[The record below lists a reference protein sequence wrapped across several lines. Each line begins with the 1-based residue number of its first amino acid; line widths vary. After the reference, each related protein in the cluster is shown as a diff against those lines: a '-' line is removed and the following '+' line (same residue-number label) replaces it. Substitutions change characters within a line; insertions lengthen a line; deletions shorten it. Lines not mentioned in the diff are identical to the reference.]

1 MIKTPRVHV
10 LRSLLASVL
19 LLALLLSGCKKPD
32 ERLEPRSLTWAELR
46 TVRNPVLVTPPGDA
60 ERGTYPKER
69 LADGTKIRVDAGG
82 LAWLRRDGGA
92 TLLVRGPARLTLRAR
107 SISVDEGRVF
117 VDTPPGSASELVT
130 PSGKLTLAAVR
141 ASLTVPA
148 QGATKAYVLSGEVR
162 ADQGR
167 ARAGE
172 ELTLEGGG
180 KVKVAPVLGWE
191 DWTGG
196 LATTDRAAAPAPF
209 GVGTVGARA
218 PGDQGAPRFPLSIQ
232 RMDVRVT
239 IDGDFALTEVDQAFF
254 NPSSQT
260 VEGIYGFRTPERSI
274 LQRFGVDREGV
285 VVWGRVKEKAAAA
298 AQYQAN
304 VYQGSTEDP
313 ALLEWDA
320 PGVYRARLYPIGPGE
335 TRRVVVRYAEWLDRT
350 GENGER
356 RLYTYPMAAEGSE
369 GSLPHVEELKV
380 TFNLERAGARD
391 VRVGMAGVRSGN
403 ALVVRAHDFVP
414 RADLALELLDEG
426 VKEQRAYRAAHVVD
440 FEALPPDARAAAS
453 KKAESEA
460 DYLLVPV
467 RPSTAKLPTGGLDL
481 AIVIDASAATDL
493 ATLSIARAATSALL
507 SHLGEQDRAVVL
519 AGDDALRPVVPGWTK
534 LSKVDAA
541 ARLKVQDALSEVARG
556 GATDLGAML
565 SLAARELDPARR
577 SAIVYIGDAAPTV
590 GELSLKA
597 LRERLGKLPSPVRVF
612 GLGVGDSAKLDIL
625 AGIAR
630 GAFAERI
637 SDGHQAARAALR
649 VLEQAERPAW
659 LGTKVDLGP
668 SVERV
673 FPRDASALVS
683 GETLW
688 VVGRMGQGKEPD
700 RLKTS
705 GPAGQK
711 EMPLKVER
719 FRDHGDLG
727 RRWAEARLAQMLED
741 GEGRAS
747 LVDLGMKNG
756 IITPVTSFYVPT
768 KNEMSPEERSELE
781 ARRDEQTRRRMGSL
795 KKPAEIDSDWSV
807 SDLLT
812 RSKRSEAVEVA
823 ASPPPP
829 AQAAADNKE
838 GGNGTRAKG
847 EEGSMLRPG
856 AAGGG
861 LPQPTGGAMSK
872 TSGPRAPARRFAA
885 SAEREEDAKTAGDP
899 LAANDMPAS
908 PPAAK
913 PEPAPASTATAAASA
928 APASAPPADAPASE
942 GEADGHLARQ
952 QALREVTEFGMIGNL
967 NTGASGD
974 PNAPTAP
981 WGKDTSLGTDQL
993 SARGNMWGDGI
1004 GDSFGGGGLGL
1015 SGAGEGGGGVG
1026 LGSIGSTGKGAGTGT
1041 GQGFGA
1047 GHGRLGGRG
1056 GAHALSAPKLRMG
1069 AVTINGRLPP
1079 EVVQRIVRQNYG
1091 RFRFCYEDGLGRN
1104 PNLGGKITSRFIIG
1118 HDGGVA
1124 SVTNGG
1130 SDLPDSSVVTCVLG
1144 AFKGLTFPQPEGGV
1158 VTVVYPLSFEPGD
1171 VPPVPPAT
1179 TPAPSP
1185 NPRINVNIFIGDLP
1199 RKLLHC
1205 SAAASAPLEERVGL
1219 WRERLAKFGGNAG
1232 LLASV
1237 YRGALGACE
1246 APTYRERARLL
1257 SLMLDAM
1264 PGVAGKVTLYR
1275 TMARDLGAAD
1285 VLYRGI
1291 LARIRTP
1298 EEMREL
1304 HRALGLKTVDPGILA
1319 KLIAETPDATERA
1332 RKLRGLTVQFPDD
1345 LVLALEVSNA
1355 YEDAAD
1361 RTSLRDLARKL
1372 RERPDAD
1379 ARVRTAV
1386 GELYLRLSART
1397 DNVEEK
1403 AALVAEGRR
1412 AFGEIVEFAPDDPVA
1427 RRRLGDLLLAH
1438 GFFAEA
1444 ARQYET
1450 LARLTPDDPKVLLLQ
1465 ASAAE
1470 GQGLLEEALKWAEKG
1485 GITGAPDGTS
1495 GAAVTARALS
1505 ATHLAWAR
1513 LSAREGKRDEEH
1525 EALSARAARVLSGGR
1540 IDPDK
1545 PVGVRVSLTWSHPE
1559 LHPSLWTNALGTPM
1573 PAPDGDITLG
1583 VSQAIVPERAD
1594 SFVEV
1599 RLEASDVAHAAR
1611 LGATAELTVV
1621 FDELGKTEKIVRK
1634 KLRFERG
1641 GPATKRFLLAGKEV
1655 QGG

>member
-10 LRSLLASVL
+10 LRLLLASVL
-19 LLALLLSGCKKPD
+19 LLLLLLSGCKKAD
-32 ERLEPRSLTWAELR
+32 ERLKPRSLTWAELR
-46 TVRNPVLVTPPGDA
+46 TVRNPVLITPPGDA
-60 ERGTYPKER
+60 ERSPYPKER
-69 LADGTKIRVDAGG
+69 LADGSKVRVAAGG

-92 TLLVRGPARLTLRAR
+92 TLLVRGPARLTLRER
-107 SISVDEGRVF
+107 SINIDEGRVF
-117 VDTPPGSASELVT
+117 IDTPPGSSSELVT

-148 QGATKAYVLSGEVR
+148 QGPSKAYVLSGEVR
-162 ADQGR
+162 AAQGR

-209 GVGTVGARA
+209 GVGTVGARS

-239 IDGDFALTEVDQAFF
+239 IDGDFALTEVDQSFF

-274 LQRFGVDREGV
+274 LQRFGVDRDGV

-350 GENGER
+350 GENAER

-391 VRVGMAGVRSGN
+391 VRVGMDGVRTGES
-403 ALVVRAHDFVP
+403 LVVRKHDFVP
-414 RADLALELLDEG
+414 RADLALELLDDG
-426 VKEQRAYRAAHVVD
+426 PKQQVAYRASHVVD
-440 FEALPPDARAAAS
+440 FEALPPEARAAAS
-453 KKAESEA
+453 KKAEGEA

-467 RPSTAKLPTGGLDL
+467 RPSAAKLASGGLDL

-565 SLAARELDPARR
+565 ALAARELEPARR

-590 GELSLKA
+590 GELSLKT

-612 GLGVGDSAKLDIL
+612 GLGVGDGAKLEIL

-711 EMPLKVER
+711 EMPLQVER

-741 GEGRAS
+741 GEGRAA

-768 KNEMSPEERSELE
+768 KNEMSPDEKRELE
-781 ARRDEQTRRRMGSL
+781 ARRDEQTRRRLGAL
-795 KKPAEIDSDWSV
+795 KKVASGGSGETLV
-807 SDLLT
+807 SA
-812 RSKRSEAVEVA
+812 KSEALEVEASA
-823 ASPPPP
+823 APPPP
-829 AQAAADNKE
+829 TEAAADNKE
-838 GGNGTRAKG
+838 GGTGARAKG
-847 EEGSMLRPG
+847 EGGSWGLRPG
-856 AAGGG
+856 AAGG
-861 LPQPTGGAMSK
+861 LPMPVARK
-872 TSGPRAPARRFAA
+872 AAAAPARRFAA
-885 SAEREEDAKTAGDP
+885 SAEREELSDTEAAKDDAPKQAMGNELSAKGP
-899 LAANDMPAS
+899 GS
-908 PPAAK
+908 PPVA
-913 PEPAPASTATAAASA
+913 EPAPASTATAAASA
-928 APASAPPADAPASE
+928 APASAPPADGVLDMQAP
-942 GEADGHLARQ
+942 HLARQ
-952 QALREVTEFGMIGNL
+952 QALREAAEFGMIGNL

-974 PNAPTAP
+974 PNAPSAP

-993 SARGNMWGDGI
+993 SARGNLWGGEV
-1004 GDSFGGGGLGL
+1004 GDSFGSGGLGL
-1015 SGAGEGGGGVG
+1015 SGTGDGGGGIG
-1026 LGSIGSTGKGAGTGT
+1026 LGSIGSIGKGDGTGT

-1047 GHGRLGGRG
+1047 GHGRLGG
-1056 GAHALSAPKLRMG
+1056 AHKVVAPKVRMG
-1069 AVTINGRLPP
+1069 AVTISGRLPP
-1079 EVVQRIVRQNYG
+1079 EVVQRIVRQNFG
-1091 RFRFCYEDGLGRN
+1091 RFRVCYEAGLGRN
-1104 PNLGGKITSRFIIG
+1104 PNLEGKVSSRFIIG

-1130 SDLPDSSVVTCVLG
+1130 SDLPDAGVVTCVLG
-1144 AFKGLTFPQPEGGV
+1144 AFKGLSFPQPEGGV
-1158 VTVVYPLSFEPGD
+1158 VTVVYPILFAPGAGGPS
-1171 VPPVPPAT
+1171 PPLAT
-1179 TPAPSP
+1179 TAAPSP
-1185 NPRINVNIFIGDLP
+1185 NPRINVNVFIGDLP
-1199 RKLLHC
+1199 RKLLNC

-1219 WRERLAKFGGNAG
+1219 WRERLAKFAGNAG
-1232 LLASV
+1232 SLTSV
-1237 YRGALGACE
+1237 YRTALGACE

-1257 SLMLDAM
+1257 GLMLDAM
-1264 PGVAGKVTLYR
+1264 PGVTGKVTLYR
-1275 TMARDLGAAD
+1275 AMARDLGAAD
-1285 VLYRGI
+1285 VLYRGM

-1304 HRALGLKTVDPGILA
+1304 HGALGLKTVDPGILA
-1319 KLIAETPDATERA
+1319 KLIAETPDAAERA
-1332 RKLRGLTVQFPDD
+1332 RKLRALSVQFPDD
-1345 LVLALEVSNA
+1345 LVLALEVLNA
-1355 YEDAAD
+1355 YEDAGD
-1361 RTSLRDLARKL
+1361 RTSLRDLARRL

-1397 DNVEEK
+1397 DNAEEK

-1438 GFFAEA
+1438 AFFAEA

-1495 GAAVTARALS
+1495 GAAVTARVLA

-1513 LSAREGKRDEEH
+1513 LEAREGKRDEEH
-1525 EALSARAARVLSGGR
+1525 EALSARAARVLSAGR

-1583 VSQAIVPERAD
+1583 ISQAIVPERGD

-1599 RLEASDVAHAAR
+1599 RLEPSDVAHAAR

-1621 FDELGKTEKIVRK
+1621 FDELGKAEKVVRK
-1634 KLRFERG
+1634 QISFARG
-1641 GPATKRFLLAGKEV
+1641 GPPTQRFRLAGKEV

>member
-10 LRSLLASVL
+10 LRSLLASVV

-69 LADGTKIRVDAGG
+69 LADGTKIRIDAGG

-117 VDTPPGSASELVT
+117 VDTPPGSSSELVT

-148 QGATKAYVLSGEVR
+148 QGAAKAYVLSGEVR

-380 TFNLERAGARD
+380 TFNLEQAGARD
-391 VRVGMAGVRSGN
+391 VRVGMDGVRSGDS
-403 ALVVRAHDFVP
+403 LVVRKHDFVP
-414 RADLALELLDEG
+414 RADLSLELLDEG
-426 VKEQRAYRAAHVVD
+426 VKEQRAYRGSHVVD
-440 FEALPPDARAAAS
+440 FEAMPPDARAAAA

-467 RPSTAKLPTGGLDL
+467 RPSTAKLPSGGLDL

-519 AGDDALRPVVPGWTK
+519 AGDDALRPVMPGWTK

-590 GELSLKA
+590 GELSLPA

-649 VLEQAERPAW
+649 VLEQAERPVW

-711 EMPLKVER
+711 EVPLKVER

-741 GEGRAS
+741 GEGRAA

-768 KNEMSPEERSELE
+768 KNEMTAVEFAELY
-781 ARRDEQTRRRMGSL
+781 ARQIEQTRQRGGKYQQVS
-795 KKPAEIDSDWSV
+795 KGDSGWSV
-807 SDLLT
+807 GDLLG
-812 RSKRSEAVEVA
+812 RKKEALTTEVA
-823 ASPPPP
+823 AAPAPA
-829 AQAAADNKE
+829 AQAAAENKE
-838 GGNGTRAKG
+838 GGTGARAKG
-847 EEGSMLRPG
+847 EEGSMG
-856 AAGGG
+856 APRA
-861 LPQPTGGAMSK
+861 GAMSK

-885 SAEREEDAKTAGDP
+885 SAETEKD
-899 LAANDMPAS
+899 
-908 PPAAK
+908 AK
-913 PEPAPASTATAAASA
+913 PEGDPAAAMDLPSSPPVAKPEPASTATAAASA
-928 APASAPPADAPASE
+928 AAATAAPAEAEAPAS
-942 GEADGHLARQ
+942 GEADGHLVRE
-952 QALREVTEFGMIGNL
+952 QALREAQEFGALGLL
-967 NTGASGD
+967 NTGPTGPD
-974 PNAPTAP
+974 APPAP
-981 WGKDTSLGTDQL
+981 WGRDTSLGSDAI
-993 SARGNMWGDGI
+993 SARGNMFGDEIGDALGAGGLGLTGI
-1004 GDSFGGGGLGL
+1004 GEGGGGLGL
-1015 SGAGEGGGGVG
+1015 GSVGTLGSGAG
-1026 LGSIGSTGKGAGTGT
+1026 AGT
-1041 GQGFGA
+1041 GQGFGS
-1047 GHGRLGGRG
+1047 GHGRLGGS
-1056 GAHALSAPKLRMG
+1056 HTTSAPKVRMG
-1069 AVTINGRLPP
+1069 AVTVNGRLPP
-1079 EVVQRIVRQNYG
+1079 EVIQRIVRQNFG
-1091 RFRFCYEDGLGRN
+1091 RFRMCYEQGLGRN
-1104 PNLGGKITSRFIIG
+1104 PNLEGRVASRFIIG
-1118 HDGGVA
+1118 HDGSIA

-1130 SDLPDSSVVTCVLG
+1130 SDLPDAGVVSCVLG
-1144 AFKGLTFPQPEGGV
+1144 AFKGLSFPQPEGGIV
-1158 VTVVYPLSFEPGD
+1158 SVVYPIMFEPGA
-1171 VPPVPPAT
+1171 VPPAT

-1185 NPRINVNIFIGDLP
+1185 NPRININIFIGDLP

-1219 WRERLAKFGGNAG
+1219 WRERLSKVAG
-1232 LLASV
+1232 HAGAIAAV
-1237 YRGALGACE
+1237 YRTALGACE
-1246 APTYRERARLL
+1246 APNYRERARLL
-1257 SLMLDAM
+1257 TLMLDAM
-1264 PGVAGKVTLYR
+1264 PAITGKVALYR
-1275 TMARDLGAAD
+1275 SMARDLGAAD

-1304 HRALGLKTVDPGILA
+1304 HRALGLKSVDPGILA
-1319 KLIAETPDATERA
+1319 KLIAETPDAAERA
-1332 RKLRGLTVQFPDD
+1332 RKLRALTVQFPDD
-1345 LVLALEVSNA
+1345 LLLALEVLNA

-1361 RTSLRDLARKL
+1361 AASLRDLARKL

-1386 GELYLRLSART
+1386 GELYLRLSKRT
-1397 DNVEEK
+1397 DNTDEK
-1403 AALVAEGRR
+1403 AALGAEGRR

-1450 LARLTPDDPKVLLLQ
+1450 LARLTPDDPKVLLLR

-1470 GQGLLEEALKWAEKG
+1470 GQGLLEEALKWAEKA

-1513 LSAREGKRDEEH
+1513 LAALGSKPEEH

-1545 PVGVRVSLTWSHPE
+1545 PAGVRVSLTWSHPE

-1599 RLEASDVAHAAR
+1599 RLEPTDVAHAAR
-1611 LGATAELTVV
+1611 LGATVELTVV

-1634 KLRFERG
+1634 RLTFERG
-1641 GPATKRFLLAGKEV
+1641 GPPAKHFLLTGKEV
-1655 QGG
+1655 RGG